1 MDGELAMPLKKS
13 SSKEAFRANVKA
25 EIDAG
30 KKPAQAVAIAYSVKR
45 ESTKKRQKMKL
56 KPFGERIVVKQK
68 EEELTTASGIVLAKQ
83 AEKKF
88 EGVIVAAGQGA
99 ILDNGTVRAMTVK
112 VGDTILFGEYSGQ
125 KFKYEDEDYLLMN
138 EKDVIGILNE

>member
-1 MDGELAMPLKKS
+1 
-13 SSKEAFRANVKA
+13 
-25 EIDAG
+25 
-30 KKPAQAVAIAYSVKR
+30 
-45 ESTKKRQKMKL
+45 MKL

-68 EEELTTASGIVLAKQ
+68 KEELTTASGIVLAKQ

-99 ILDNGTVRAMTVK
+99 ILDNGTVRPMTVK

>member
-1 MDGELAMPLKKS
+1 
-13 SSKEAFRANVKA
+13 
-25 EIDAG
+25 
-30 KKPAQAVAIAYSVKR
+30 
-45 ESTKKRQKMKL
+45 MKL

-99 ILDNGTVRAMTVK
+99 ILDNGTVRPMTVK

>member
-1 MDGELAMPLKKS
+1 
-13 SSKEAFRANVKA
+13 
-25 EIDAG
+25 
-30 KKPAQAVAIAYSVKR
+30 
-45 ESTKKRQKMKL
+45 MKL
-56 KPFGERIVVKQK
+56 KPFGERIVVTQK

>member
-1 MDGELAMPLKKS
+1 
-13 SSKEAFRANVKA
+13 
-25 EIDAG
+25 
-30 KKPAQAVAIAYSVKR
+30 
-45 ESTKKRQKMKL
+45 MKL
-56 KPFGERIVVKQK
+56 KPFGERIVVKQH

-83 AEKKF
+83 ADKKF

-138 EKDVIGILNE
+138 EKDVIGVIDE

>member
-1 MDGELAMPLKKS
+1 
-13 SSKEAFRANVKA
+13 
-25 EIDAG
+25 
-30 KKPAQAVAIAYSVKR
+30 
-45 ESTKKRQKMKL
+45 MKL

-125 KFKYEDEDYLLMN
+125 KFKYEDENYLLMN
-138 EKDVIGILNE
+138 EKDVIGVIDG

>member
-1 MDGELAMPLKKS
+1 
-13 SSKEAFRANVKA
+13 
-25 EIDAG
+25 
-30 KKPAQAVAIAYSVKR
+30 
-45 ESTKKRQKMKL
+45 MKL

-68 EEELTTASGIVLAKQ
+68 EEELPTASGIVLAKQ

-125 KFKYEDEDYLLMN
+125 KFTYEDEDYLLMN

>member
-1 MDGELAMPLKKS
+1 
-13 SSKEAFRANVKA
+13 
-25 EIDAG
+25 
-30 KKPAQAVAIAYSVKR
+30 
-45 ESTKKRQKMKL
+45 MKL

-99 ILDNGTVRAMTVK
+99 ILDNGTVRPMTVK

-125 KFKYEDEDYLLMN
+125 KFNYEDEDYLLMN

>member
-1 MDGELAMPLKKS
+1 
-13 SSKEAFRANVKA
+13 
-25 EIDAG
+25 
-30 KKPAQAVAIAYSVKR
+30 
-45 ESTKKRQKMKL
+45 MKL

>member
-1 MDGELAMPLKKS
+1 
-13 SSKEAFRANVKA
+13 
-25 EIDAG
+25 
-30 KKPAQAVAIAYSVKR
+30 
-45 ESTKKRQKMKL
+45 MKL

-68 EEELTTASGIVLAKQ
+68 EEDLTTASGIVLAKQ

-125 KFKYEDEDYLLMN
+125 KFTYEDEDYLLMN

>member
-1 MDGELAMPLKKS
+1 
-13 SSKEAFRANVKA
+13 
-25 EIDAG
+25 
-30 KKPAQAVAIAYSVKR
+30 
-45 ESTKKRQKMKL
+45 MKL

-99 ILDNGTVRAMTVK
+99 ILDNGTVRPMTVK

-125 KFKYEDEDYLLMN
+125 KFRYEDEDYLLMN

>member
-1 MDGELAMPLKKS
+1 
-13 SSKEAFRANVKA
+13 
-25 EIDAG
+25 
-30 KKPAQAVAIAYSVKR
+30 
-45 ESTKKRQKMKL
+45 MKL
-56 KPFGERIVVKQK
+56 KPFGERIVVKQT

-99 ILDNGTVRAMTVK
+99 ILDNGTVRPMTVK

-125 KFKYEDEDYLLMN
+125 KFRYEDEDYLLMN

>member
-1 MDGELAMPLKKS
+1 
-13 SSKEAFRANVKA
+13 
-25 EIDAG
+25 
-30 KKPAQAVAIAYSVKR
+30 
-45 ESTKKRQKMKL
+45 MKL

-99 ILDNGTVRAMTVK
+99 ILDNGTVSAMTVK

>member
-1 MDGELAMPLKKS
+1 
-13 SSKEAFRANVKA
+13 
-25 EIDAG
+25 
-30 KKPAQAVAIAYSVKR
+30 
-45 ESTKKRQKMKL
+45 MKL

-99 ILDNGTVRAMTVK
+99 MLDNGTVRAMTVK

>member
-1 MDGELAMPLKKS
+1 
-13 SSKEAFRANVKA
+13 
-25 EIDAG
+25 
-30 KKPAQAVAIAYSVKR
+30 
-45 ESTKKRQKMKL
+45 MKL

-125 KFKYEDEDYLLMN
+125 KFTYEDKDYLLMN

>member
-1 MDGELAMPLKKS
+1 
-13 SSKEAFRANVKA
+13 
-25 EIDAG
+25 
-30 KKPAQAVAIAYSVKR
+30 
-45 ESTKKRQKMKL
+45 MKL

-125 KFKYEDEDYLLMN
+125 KFTYEDEDYLLMN

>member
-1 MDGELAMPLKKS
+1 
-13 SSKEAFRANVKA
+13 
-25 EIDAG
+25 
-30 KKPAQAVAIAYSVKR
+30 
-45 ESTKKRQKMKL
+45 MKL

-99 ILDNGTVRAMTVK
+99 ILDNGTVRPMTVK

-125 KFKYEDEDYLLMN
+125 KFTYEDEDYLLMN

>member
-1 MDGELAMPLKKS
+1 
-13 SSKEAFRANVKA
+13 
-25 EIDAG
+25 
-30 KKPAQAVAIAYSVKR
+30 
-45 ESTKKRQKMKL
+45 MKL
-56 KPFGERIVVKQK
+56 KPFGERIVVKQH

-125 KFKYEDEDYLLMN
+125 KFKYEDENYLLMN
-138 EKDVIGILNE
+138 EKDVIGVIDG

>member
-1 MDGELAMPLKKS
+1 LNL
-13 SSKEAFRANVKA
+13 
-25 EIDAG
+25 
-30 KKPAQAVAIAYSVKR
+30 
-45 ESTKKRQKMKL
+45 
-56 KPFGERIVVKQK
+56 
-68 EEELTTASGIVLAKQ
+68 ASGIVLAKQ

>member
-1 MDGELAMPLKKS
+1 
-13 SSKEAFRANVKA
+13 
-25 EIDAG
+25 
-30 KKPAQAVAIAYSVKR
+30 
-45 ESTKKRQKMKL
+45 MKL

-125 KFKYEDEDYLLMN
+125 KFTYEDEYYLLMN